1 MQTIDDVQM
10 TTPQTTTPAM
20 TWRED
25 QRVAWPM
32 KKLGHAQLGAREGA
46 MLYYLARDWASG
58 ARPMVEL
65 GSFLGGSASL
75 TGAGLKDN
83 PLWDGKAKLHCF
95 DIFEAKFGNMAE
107 FIRTRVDPEFEEG
120 QNFQYL
126 FDAQTAEVAE
136 AIEVHRGDL
145 MEASWGGGEIDLLF
159 VDIAKTPDLNR
170 ITLTRF
176 LPALAVGTGLL
187 VNQDFHNPDNPW
199 IHTSLGFLSSY
210 FELVEPR
217 ADDSILLRLVRPIP
231 AEALR
236 EAGRFEDLPD
246 DEAMNR
252 VNRLMSLLR
261 QNDADTRY
269 IELVRARLQIKSG
282 NAAAGR
288 ATVDAALAR
297 YGEGD
302 PKTDFFWKRRCDSV
316 QALA

>member
-1 MQTIDDVQM
+1 
-10 TTPQTTTPAM
+10 M

-58 ARPMVEL
+58 ARPLVEL

-83 PLWDGKAKLHCF
+83 PLWNGQTKLHCF
-95 DIFEAKFGNMAE
+95 DIFEAKYGNMAE
-107 FIRTRVDPEFEEG
+107 FIRTRVDPDFEAG

-126 FDAQTAEVAE
+126 FDAQTAEVSE

-145 MEASWGGGEIDLLF
+145 MQASWSGGEIDMLF

-170 ITLTRF
+170 ITLQRF
-176 LPALAVGTGLL
+176 LPALRVETGLL

-199 IHTSLGFLSSY
+199 IHTSLGFLSSH
-210 FELVEPR
+210 FELIEPR

-231 AEALR
+231 PEALR

-246 DEAMNR
+246 EEAMNR

-261 QNDADTRY
+261 QNDAEPAMSSWSAPGCRFAPATARRGAPRSRRRWPATARGIPRPISSGSGGQTRC
-269 IELVRARLQIKSG
+269 RRWRDPSG
-282 NAAAGR
+282 LISL
-288 ATVDAALAR
+288 T
-297 YGEGD
+297 
-302 PKTDFFWKRRCDSV
+302 
-316 QALA
+316 